1 MDDVV
6 VVDTSLAFKWIVR
19 EEDSAQ
25 ARALRRH
32 WSTTSIEIAAPHLL
46 LAEISN
52 ALHRMVVEDDVP
64 LRDAIT
70 LVSQVS
76 QLGVEM
82 YHSQPLYPR
91 ALELASTLGQ
101 GAVYDCVFLAL
112 AESLNCE
119 LWTAD
124 TRFQRAARGQ
134 YANVHLLSEFEP
146 LA

>member
-1 MDDVV
+1 
-6 VVDTSLAFKWIVR
+6 
-19 EEDSAQ
+19 
-25 ARALRRH
+25 
-32 WSTTSIEIAAPHLL
+32 
-46 LAEISN
+46 
-52 ALHRMVVEDDVP
+52 MVVEDDVP

-124 TRFQRAARGQ
+124 AHFQRAARGQ